1 MSRQG
6 AERTKKIKSAFQTR
20 FLSHVENDENGKE
33 GVDVNVKAV
42 GPFEI
47 VATVESEILKKWFV
61 PKINPQKFPSK
72 TVVSESKGN
81 KRTKKLSN
89 VSQ

>member
-1 MSRQG
+1 M
-6 AERTKKIKSAFQTR
+6 
-20 FLSHVENDENGKE
+20 ENDENGKE

-81 KRTKKLSN
+81 KRTKKTVKCVSVGN
-89 VSQ
+89 VVPKCML